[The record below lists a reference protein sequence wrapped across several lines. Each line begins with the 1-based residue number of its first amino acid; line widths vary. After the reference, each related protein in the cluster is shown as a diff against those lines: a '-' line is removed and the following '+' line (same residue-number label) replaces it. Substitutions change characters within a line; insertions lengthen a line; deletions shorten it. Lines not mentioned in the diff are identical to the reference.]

1 MGSLLQVIYTLF
13 WTFLVIYISVSAF
26 DFFGLGV
33 DIYGIYIL
41 WFSALSILSIFLP
54 QLTGNIF
61 NKVIGKDE

>member
-41 WFSALSILSIFLP
+41 WFAALSILSIFLP